1 MCAAW
6 SSSRRRAL
14 LRYRFLPCN
23 LARAPASS
31 REPGELMPAT
41 FKVIGTLALR
51 SRKQL
56 IVLGDLVNGEI
67 HRGMEFTAPE
77 GDRSRAGRVDSI
89 EFVDFMSLRP
99 DCPALVLH

>member
-1 MCAAW
+1 
-6 SSSRRRAL
+6 
-14 LRYRFLPCN
+14 
-23 LARAPASS
+23 
-31 REPGELMPAT
+31 MPAT

-77 GDRSRAGRVDSI
+77 GDRSKAGRVDSI

-99 DCPALVLH
+99 DCPALVLHCEDPKELDAWRDVLAEGLVLALK

>member
-1 MCAAW
+1 
-6 SSSRRRAL
+6 
-14 LRYRFLPCN
+14 
-23 LARAPASS
+23 
-31 REPGELMPAT
+31 MPAT

-56 IVLGDLVNGEI
+56 IVLGDLLNGEI

-77 GDRSRAGRVDSI
+77 GDRSKGGRVDSI

-99 DCPALVLH
+99 DCPALVLSCEDPKELDTWRDVLAEGLILALK

>member
-1 MCAAW
+1 
-6 SSSRRRAL
+6 
-14 LRYRFLPCN
+14 
-23 LARAPASS
+23 
-31 REPGELMPAT
+31 MPAT

-67 HRGMEFTAPE
+67 HRGMEFTVPAE
-77 GDRSRAGRVDSI
+77 GATAVTGKVDSI

-99 DCPALVLH
+99 DCPALVLHSDDPKGLDTWRDLLTEGLVLSLD

>member
-1 MCAAW
+1 
-6 SSSRRRAL
+6 
-14 LRYRFLPCN
+14 
-23 LARAPASS
+23 
-31 REPGELMPAT
+31 MPAT

-56 IVLGDLVNGEI
+56 IVLGDLINGEI

-77 GDRSRAGRVDSI
+77 GDRSKAGRVDSI

-99 DCPALVLH
+99 DCPALVLHCEDPKELDTWRDVLPEGLVLALE

>member
-1 MCAAW
+1 
-6 SSSRRRAL
+6 
-14 LRYRFLPCN
+14 
-23 LARAPASS
+23 
-31 REPGELMPAT
+31 MPAT

-67 HRGMEFTAPE
+67 ARGMEFAVAAE
-77 GDRSRAGRVDSI
+77 GVPSVTGRVDSI

-99 DCPALVLH
+99 DCPALVLHCEDPKSMDTWRDVLTEGLVLALK